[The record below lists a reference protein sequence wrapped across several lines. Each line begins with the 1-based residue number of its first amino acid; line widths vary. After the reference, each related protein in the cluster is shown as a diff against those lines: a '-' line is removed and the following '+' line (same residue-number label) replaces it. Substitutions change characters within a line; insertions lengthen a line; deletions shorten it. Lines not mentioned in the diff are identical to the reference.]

1 MVSELS
7 TTFDTLQ
14 ITFRNPA
21 PTAMPIKFA
30 CEHCGQ
36 RLNVSSKQAGVRAK
50 CPKCK
55 EKIQVPEASDDPP
68 EEPAEGAGE
77 QEASETED
85 GPAEEEN
92 PYAEFV
98 VYDDEVEWEYAADE
112 DDYSPRLSTAAD
124 LDRVAVPRRVL
135 YAQGILLAVV
145 AVTSFILGIL
155 ASNRGGGP
163 KEVTDLAP
171 VPCILSGEVVYAT
184 GGGRNLPDDGSVV
197 IVLPTEQRPA
207 PTGKAPVEGL
217 RPGDPMPRGDSDNL
231 RIIQSIGGA
240 YVRADNA
247 GRYQV
252 TLPDAGRYFVLIVS
266 KNKYRVAGE
275 ELDKA
280 DVAQLGRY
288 VQPPTD
294 LLGESRYAWRE
305 VTIQANQTLDLTF

>member
-1 MVSELS
+1 
-7 TTFDTLQ
+7 
-14 ITFRNPA
+14 
-21 PTAMPIKFA
+21 MPIKFA

-55 EKIQVPEASDDPP
+55 GKIKVPDTDAADEQAEALGD
-68 EEPAEGAGE
+68 EGPTGQAGG
-77 QEASETED
+77 QS
-85 GPAEEEN
+85 EEEN

-98 VYDDEVEWEYAADE
+98 VYDDEVEWHYESDE
-112 DDYSPRLSTAAD
+112 DDYAPRMSTATD

-145 AVTSFILGIL
+145 AIVSFVLGMMM
-155 ASNRGGGP
+155 GGGRGA
-163 KEVTDLAP
+163 KEVVNAAP
-171 VPCILSGEVVYAT
+171 VPCVLSGKVTYAT
-184 GGGRNLPDDGSVV
+184 TGGSNLPDDGSVV

-217 RPGDPMPRGDSDNL
+217 RPGDPIPRDESDNL

-240 YVRADNA
+240 YARTDNT
-247 GRYQV
+247 GGYQL

-266 KNKYRVAGE
+266 KNKYRAAGE

-280 DVAQLGRY
+280 DIAQLGRY
-288 VQPPTD
+288 VQPPTE
-294 LLGESRYAWRE
+294 LLGESKYTWRE
-305 VTIQANQTLDLTF
+305 VNLRANQTLDLTF

>member
-1 MVSELS
+1 
-7 TTFDTLQ
+7 
-14 ITFRNPA
+14 
-21 PTAMPIKFA
+21 MPIKFA

-36 RLNVSSKQAGVRAK
+36 RLNVSSKQAGLRAK

-55 EKIQVPEASDDPP
+55 GKIKVPEAEAAD
-68 EEPAEGAGE
+68 E
-77 QEASETED
+77 QAKELGSEDAPGNED
-85 GPAEEEN
+85 GRSDEEN

-98 VYDDEVEWEYAADE
+98 VYDDEAEWHYESDDEEYA
-112 DDYSPRLSTAAD
+112 PRLSTATD

-145 AVTSFILGIL
+145 AIVSFILGMMVKGD
-155 ASNRGGGP
+155 GGA
-163 KEVTDLAP
+163 KQAVDTAP
-171 VPCILSGEVVYAT
+171 IPCVLSGAIAYAT
-184 GGGRNLPDDGSVV
+184 GNGRSLPDDGSVV

-217 RPGDPMPRGDSDNL
+217 RPGDPIPRGDSANL

-240 YVRADNA
+240 YARTDNE
-247 GRYQV
+247 GRYQL

-266 KNKYRVAGE
+266 KNRYRTAEE

-280 DVAQLGRY
+280 DIAQLGRY

-294 LLGESRYAWRE
+294 LLGESRYEWQE
-305 VTIQANQTLDLTF
+305 VTVRANQSLDFTF